1 MRRCAKKERKC
12 KNVHHLCEGAVVEC
26 ILLHSSLHVSK
37 LMQIDIFTLTCTLLI
52 IFRNLAVPVKLSNF
66 QIQLQYLVIVYFNF
80 AVIYDIV
87 VWSLELSGKIET

>member
-1 MRRCAKKERKC
+1 M
-12 KNVHHLCEGAVVEC
+12 L
-26 ILLHSSLHVSK
+26 
-37 LMQIDIFTLTCTLLI
+37 F

-87 VWSLELSGKIET
+87 VWSLELSGKMEPWSLIPNKIILLCHFV